1 MEEKGRL
8 IEELKKRLAWYQEEA
23 SEEECDSEEI
33 EAIVN
38 LLDRLEGTPDREYFT
53 AEKAYSRF
61 EKWYLPEVTERPE
74 AGEEKTEKEKAK
86 EEKNREGKAGE
97 GKTGEEK
104 PEREKTE
111 KEKISRKMPETKKKE
126 AGQKARIKKV
136 LHYMAATAAA
146 VLMLFTALNIGTY
159 ATAKKSFFELI
170 SQSTMGRSFFVTG
183 EGAEDSGSMGED
195 MGFVAAEEKQ
205 YASWEELPAYLSEQ
219 ICIPA
224 YIPEGMELARISCW
238 KDNMADLVLAVYKDG
253 EISGSQVEIWVERY
267 EDESAWQEVVSKEAE
282 FVEQKTVGNRECFF
296 YRYEEENMICFWEK
310 NELYTVSGEGMM
322 EELVKIVKNMQYID
336 NK

>member
-1 MEEKGRL
+1 
-8 IEELKKRLAWYQEEA
+8 
-23 SEEECDSEEI
+23 
-33 EAIVN
+33 
-38 LLDRLEGTPDREYFT
+38 
-53 AEKAYSRF
+53 
-61 EKWYLPEVTERPE
+61 
-74 AGEEKTEKEKAK
+74 
-86 EEKNREGKAGE
+86 
-97 GKTGEEK
+97 
-104 PEREKTE
+104 
-111 KEKISRKMPETKKKE
+111 
-126 AGQKARIKKV
+126 
-136 LHYMAATAAA
+136 
-146 VLMLFTALNIGTY
+146 MLFTALNIGTY

-170 SQSTMGRSFFVTG
+170 SQSTTGRSFFVTG

-205 YASWEELPAYLSEQ
+205 YASWEELPAYLLEQ

>member
-61 EKWYLPEVTERPE
+61 EKWYLPEITERPE
-74 AGEEKTEKEKAK
+74 AGEEKTEKEKP
-86 EEKNREGKAGE
+86 
-97 GKTGEEK
+97 GEEK

-111 KEKISRKMPETKKKE
+111 KEKISRKMPGTKKKE

-170 SQSTMGRSFFVTG
+170 SQSTTGRSCRRFG
-183 EGAEDSGSMGED
+183 
-195 MGFVAAEEKQ
+195 Q
-205 YASWEELPAYLSEQ
+205 YGRRYG
-219 ICIPA
+219 IC
-224 YIPEGMELARISCW
+224 C
-238 KDNMADLVLAVYKDG
+238 
-253 EISGSQVEIWVERY
+253 
-267 EDESAWQEVVSKEAE
+267 
-282 FVEQKTVGNRECFF
+282 C
-296 YRYEEENMICFWEK
+296 
-310 NELYTVSGEGMM
+310 
-322 EELVKIVKNMQYID
+322 
-336 NK
+336 